1 MNSDILK
8 GNWKQFRGEIQK
20 QWGKL
25 TNDDLDVINGEY
37 DKLVGRMQER
47 YGWSHE
53 DAERHLTDYFDRF
66 PTI

>member
-1 MNSDILK
+1 MNDDILK

-25 TNDDLDVINGEY
+25 TDDDMDVINGEK

-47 YGWSHE
+47 YGWDREH
-53 DAERHLTDYFDRF
+53 AEREVTDYFDRQ
-66 PTI
+66 TV

>member
-1 MNSDILK
+1 MNDDILK

-25 TNDDLDVINGEY
+25 TDDDMDVINGEK

-47 YGWSHE
+47 YGWNRE
-53 DAERHLTDYFDRF
+53 RAEQEVTDHFDRQKM
-66 PTI
+66 